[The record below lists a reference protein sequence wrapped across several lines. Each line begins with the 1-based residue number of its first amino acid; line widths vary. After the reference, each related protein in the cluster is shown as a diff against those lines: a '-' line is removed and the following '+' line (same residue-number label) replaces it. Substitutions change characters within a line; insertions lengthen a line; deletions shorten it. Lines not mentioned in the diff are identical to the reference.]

1 MADKRV
7 SWSILSSLTSQLWSK
22 CKSYSRVI
30 EVNCSGFPM
39 PYSGQ
44 VPDAAIVHLFGM
56 SITNLV
62 SKIKSGEVLSA
73 NMRKVTISS
82 QEYDY
87 LNIPVRMELS
97 GPNRDYYK
105 IMIVYQ
111 GYVNLRISFNEG
123 YQYMSLSFTR

>member
-30 EVNCSGFPM
+30 EVNCSGLRM

-44 VPDAAIVHLFGM
+44 VSDAAIMYLFGM

-62 SKIKSGEVLSA
+62 SKIESGEVLSA
-73 NMRKVTISS
+73 NMRFVSISS

-97 GPNRDYYK
+97 GPKRDYYK

-111 GYVNLRISFNEG
+111 GYVNLQISFNEG
-123 YQYMSLSFTR
+123 DQYMNLSFTR

>member
-30 EVNCSGFPM
+30 EVDCTGFPM
-39 PYSGQ
+39 PYFGQ

-62 SKIKSGEVLSA
+62 NKIKSGEALSA
-73 NMRKVTISS
+73 NMRNVTRSS
-82 QEYDY
+82 QGYDY
-87 LNIPVRMELS
+87 LNIPVKMELS

-111 GYVNLRISFNEG
+111 GYVNLQISFNAG
-123 YQYMSLSFTR
+123 AQYMNLSFTR

>member
-30 EVNCSGFPM
+30 EVDCTGFLIPS
-39 PYSGQ
+39 SGQ
-44 VPDAAIVHLFGM
+44 VPDAAIVQLFGM

-62 SKIKSGEVLSA
+62 SKIKSGEALSA
-73 NMRKVTISS
+73 NMRNVTRSS
-82 QEYDY
+82 QGYDY
-87 LNIPVRMELS
+87 LNIPVKMELS

-111 GYVNLRISFNEG
+111 GYVNLQISFNAG
-123 YQYMSLSFTR
+123 AQYMNLSFTR